1 MGFLE
6 LTREGD
12 VFVMTMIADDNRFN
26 NETVAE
32 INAALDEVEASTG
45 PAALVTTGTGKFYSN
60 GLDLDGLRALPDGG
74 FGRFLAGFYKT
85 IGRVLA
91 SGVPSVAA
99 INGHCFAGGAFFA
112 LCHDYRIMRE
122 DRGYFCVPE
131 IELGLPLWTE
141 FMGVLRT
148 KLSPVALRDLVLT
161 GVRLGG
167 PDALGYGAVDAVAP
181 DDRVLEV
188 AVAKAASLASK
199 PREIYAQLKSQ
210 MYPELLG
217 LLVPGFTPIGS
228 PHGSAERPGP
238 A

>member
-12 VFVMTMIADDNRFN
+12 VFVMTMIAGDNRFN

-60 GLDLDGLRALPDGG
+60 GLDLDRLRELPQGG
-74 FGRFLAGFYKT
+74 FGVFLTGFYKM

-99 INGHCFAGGAFFA
+99 INGHCFAGAAFFS

-122 DRGYFCVPE
+122 DRGFFCVPE
-131 IELGLPLWTE
+131 IELGLPLWAE

-148 KLSPVALRDLVLT
+148 KLSPIALRDLVLT

-167 PDALGYGAVDAVAP
+167 AEALGYGAVDAVASESELL
-181 DDRVLEV
+181 DV
-188 AVAKAASLASK
+188 AIAKAASLASK
-199 PREIYAQLKSQ
+199 PRPIYAQLKSQ
-210 MYPELLG
+210 MYKELLVLLDPG
-217 LLVPGFTPIGS
+217 LAPAAS
-228 PHGSAERPGP
+228 PYATT
-238 A
+238 